1 MGNLLWI
8 SGFSLPTSPGR
19 TVVWEALGE
28 AAQHVPHPTPSS
40 LPEGAGGREILT
52 TMLEGEPGT
61 LESREELTLP
71 GEVSGCWGE

>member
-1 MGNLLWI
+1 MERG
-8 SGFSLPTSPGR
+8 P
-19 TVVWEALGE
+19 AL
-28 AAQHVPHPTPSS
+28 PSS
-40 LPEGAGGREILT
+40 QPEGAGGQEVLT

>member
-1 MGNLLWI
+1 M
-8 SGFSLPTSPGR
+8 SLPFS
-19 TVVWEALGE
+19 
-28 AAQHVPHPTPSS
+28 TPPPPQ
-40 LPEGAGGREILT
+40 PEGAGGQGVLT